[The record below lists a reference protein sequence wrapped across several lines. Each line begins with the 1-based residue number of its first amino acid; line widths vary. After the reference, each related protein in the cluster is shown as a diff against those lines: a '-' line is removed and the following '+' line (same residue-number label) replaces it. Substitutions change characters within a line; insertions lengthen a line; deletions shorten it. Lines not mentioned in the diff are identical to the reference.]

1 MVQSHRLLDFWSIY
15 SWLIYTVLLT
25 GLATLSLRVVGDENK
40 IVFLLKPAI
49 VVIHWHF
56 ICFKKLLDCFFCVM
70 ESIIIPSGASFTIF
84 GYISI
89 AKIKTTSPL
98 WWQNNMIWFWHWVP
112 AFCWRSR
119 KRFLRSRIHRNFDT
133 FLNNFHRVGRYP
145 GSSYSNLSENL
156 MSALVSVST

>member
-1 MVQSHRLLDFWSIY
+1 MVD
-15 SWLIYTVLLT
+15 TVLFT

-70 ESIIIPSGASFTIF
+70 KSIIIPSGASFTIF

-89 AKIKTTSPL
+89 AKIKTASSL
-98 WWQNNMIWFWHWVP
+98 WWQNNMIWFWNWVP
-112 AFCWRSR
+112 PLSWSCWNG
-119 KRFLRSRIHRNFDT
+119 FLSSRIHRNFDT
-133 FLNNFHRVGRYP
+133 FLNNFNPVG
-145 GSSYSNLSENL
+145 SFILSVCKVL
-156 MSALVSVST
+156 KFIRGQGIQIRPRISCPRSTKL